1 MLGIYLICDFKDFWK
16 KGVDKIRG
24 MWYLDLIMST
34 YYNQILREV
43 RDLIKDNSFV
53 YVRDMHGIYEF
64 QYMGKMNRDC
74 PIQVLDGS
82 SYLVKA
88 TGEIKAFEIDEDVGR
103 SNSYKSLRRTFRQ
116 LRYLI
121 NNNFLGCK
129 NELFVTLTYG
139 GKDRPL
145 ISPEGAKRFY
155 MDFQIY
161 IKALRRK
168 HGRIEFINVVEPHG
182 DGHLHAHVLLKF
194 FDYSDI
200 FIKNDDMQ
208 NVYWKHG
215 FTKTSNLV
223 GITNIGAYLSA
234 YLTDV
239 EFTDFAVNDCLKAGE
254 KIEVKEVSGK
264 KYIKGARLKY
274 YPKKFNIYRRSR
286 GIIDPVV
293 HKGFAGEFKKKIGIL
308 GREPDFIKK
317 YEIKVNDF
325 SNTIIYEHFN
335 LR

>member
-1 MLGIYLICDFKDFWK
+1 MK
-16 KGVDKIRG
+16 DKI
-24 MWYLDLIMST
+24 
-34 YYNQILREV
+34 
-43 RDLIKDNSFV
+43 DNNL
-53 YVRDMHGIYEF
+53 YVHARNMHGIIEIK
-64 QYMGKMNRDC
+64 YMEKRNFEC
-74 PIQVLDGS
+74 PIKVLS
-82 SYLVKA
+82 ENRYLVKS
-88 TGEIKAFEIDEDVGR
+88 TGEICEFDKSGTDR
-103 SNSYKSLRRTFRQ
+103 TYSCKSLRRTFRN

-121 NNNFLGCK
+121 NNNFFGCK
-129 NELFVTLTYG
+129 NELFITLTYG

-145 ISPEGAKRFY
+145 ISLEGAKRFY

-161 IKALRRK
+161 IKSLRRVFGK
-168 HGRIEFINVVEPHG
+168 IEFISVVEPHQ

-194 FDYSDI
+194 VDYPDI
-200 FIKNDDMQ
+200 FIKNCDMQ

-223 GITNIGAYLSA
+223 GVTNIGAYLSA
-234 YLTDV
+234 YLSDV
-239 EFTDFAVNDCLKAGE
+239 EVSDAVIHDCIKNGE
-254 KIEVKEVSGK
+254 KIDVKEINGK
-264 KYIKGARLKY
+264 KFVKGARLKY

>member
-1 MLGIYLICDFKDFWK
+1 MYGIVELQYMEKRNNKCPIRVLNGNQYLIKSTGEICDF
-16 KGVDKIRG
+16 DKTG
-24 MWYLDLIMST
+24 T
-34 YYNQILREV
+34 
-43 RDLIKDNSFV
+43 
-53 YVRDMHGIYEF
+53 
-64 QYMGKMNRDC
+64 NR
-74 PIQVLDGS
+74 
-82 SYLVKA
+82 
-88 TGEIKAFEIDEDVGR
+88 T
-103 SNSYKSLRRTFRQ
+103 NSYKSLYRTFKQ

-139 GKDRPL
+139 GIDRPRIL
-145 ISPEGAKRFY
+145 DGGKRFY

-168 HGRIEFINVVEPHG
+168 YGRIEFINVVEPHE

-194 FDYSDI
+194 FDYPDI

-223 GITNIGAYLSA
+223 GVTNIGAYLSA

-239 EFTDFAVNDCLKAGE
+239 EASDENIHDCLVLGE
-254 KIEVKEVSGK
+254 KIKVKEVKGK
-264 KYIKGARLKY
+264 RYIKGGRLKY
-274 YPKKFNIYRRSR
+274 YPKKFHIYRRSK
-286 GIIDPVV
+286 GILDPEVISGV
-293 HKGFAGEFKKKIGIL
+293 SRYVKKKIGVL
-308 GREPDFIKK
+308 SREPDFTKK
-317 YEIKVNDF
+317 YEIKINDF

-335 LR
+335 VR